1 MELELVAYRLVS
13 GYWAFDHEHNDT
25 VGELLL
31 NGTEL
36 AIDEYFHRANG
47 REAEPA
53 DRIGIKMSTGR
64 LDAPD
69 TVLDFISTDDFG
81 TIYSDSSTGRQVWLC
96 PWLQGYFGEKP
107 KRIEAKVF
115 AV

>member
-1 MELELVAYRLVS
+1 MELEIVAYRLAS

-36 AIDEYFHRANG
+36 AIDEYFMRTNG
-47 REAEPA
+47 RPVQTQ
-53 DRIGIKMSTGR
+53 DRIGIKMTTGS
-64 LDAPD
+64 LDSPD

-81 TIYSDSSTGRQVWLC
+81 TIYSDSSTGRRVWLC
-96 PWLQGYFGEKP
+96 PWLQGYFGDKP
-107 KRIEAKVF
+107 IRIEAKVF

>member
-1 MELELVAYRLVS
+1 MELEIVAYKLSS

-31 NGTEL
+31 NGTEV
-36 AIDEYFHRANG
+36 AIDEYFLRQNRRAAQPN
-47 REAEPA
+47 
-53 DRIGIKMSTGR
+53 DQIGIKMSTGN
-64 LDAPD
+64 LDAAD

-81 TIYSDSSTGRQVWLC
+81 TIYSDGATGKRVWLC

-107 KRIEAKVF
+107 RRIEAKVF
-115 AV
+115 SV